1 MVFGAG
7 RLKYPENNIA
17 QAKREMENVI
27 DDLAGV
33 IADLQREISENEDT
47 IKTLN
52 TRIADLEYDLDCLK
66 ESK

>member
-1 MVFGAG
+1 M
-7 RLKYPENNIA
+7 KYPENNIA

-47 IKTLN
+47 IKRLN
-52 TRIADLEYDLDCLK
+52 NRITDLEYDLDCLK